1 MHPYHHPLFV
11 QFLVYFNTNGDY
23 FEGHEVLED
32 YWKSVSA
39 HTKIHPLTA
48 FILLTTGMYH
58 WRRGNF
64 EGSSRTLHKAQQ
76 RFREAIPLFPD
87 YAEEI
92 DLDGLLLDM
101 DNAVRTIRDRQ
112 PFKPFAIR
120 GLSPDLAGK
129 TQAAALTL
137 PLLPAGSDPVI
148 HKHMLRDRTD
158 ILRLRDEKKKSGR

>member
-11 QFLVYFNTNGDY
+11 QFLVYFNTNQDY

-39 HTKIHPLTA
+39 QTKLHPLTA

-64 EGSSRTLHKAQQ
+64 EGSSRTLQKAQQ
-76 RFREAIPLFPD
+76 RFADAIPLFPD
-87 YAEEI
+87 YTEEI
-92 DLDGLLLDM
+92 DFEGLLLDIER
-101 DNAVRTIRDRQ
+101 AVLSNRDRQ
-112 PFKPFAIR
+112 PFKPFTIR
-120 GLSPDLAGK
+120 VPSLSLFEK

-137 PLLPAGSDPVI
+137 PLLPAGSDPVV

-158 ILRLRDEKKKSGR
+158 ILKIRDEKKKSGR